1 MSCTLT
7 SGVHVKCAGTPFK
20 EDEFIKKKVIEIIR
34 NYKIICDEKSSFSSG
49 VRLDIIR
56 FTNI

>member
-1 MSCTLT
+1 MSCMLT

-20 EDEFIKKKVIEIIR
+20 EDEFIKKKVIEIIN
-34 NYKIICDEKSSFSSG
+34 NYKFIWDEKNNFN
-49 VRLDIIR
+49 RIMWLDIIR